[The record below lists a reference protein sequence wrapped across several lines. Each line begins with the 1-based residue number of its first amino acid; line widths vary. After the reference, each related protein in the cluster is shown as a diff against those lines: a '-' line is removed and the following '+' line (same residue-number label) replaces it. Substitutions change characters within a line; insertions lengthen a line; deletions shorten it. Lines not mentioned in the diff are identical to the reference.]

1 MTAPKRIREQPT
13 WLLSRANARAQQ
25 ILHDAFSSAGVRGYH
40 VRVLAALDEHGPAS
54 QADLGRS
61 AMIDR
66 SDVVATVNDLAARG
80 LVSRTPDPDDRRRNV
95 IAITARGTEMLRR
108 LDVTLAEV
116 QDHVLEPLDER
127 ERATLVRLLAKLG

>member
-1 MTAPKRIREQPT
+1 MV
-13 WLLSRANARAQQ
+13 
-25 ILHDAFSSAGVRGYH
+25 LHLRPF
-40 VRVLAALDEHGPAS
+40 VL
-54 QADLGRS
+54 QV
-61 AMIDR
+61 DR